1 MNETITFEISEELY
15 EEIMAHVDTLGISL
29 EDFLVQAMQK
39 KLKEQ

>member
-15 EEIMAHVDTLGISL
+15 EEIMARIDALGISL

-39 KLKEQ
+39 KLNQ